1 MYGWLATFKYK
12 IFNFNQKIIHFNLGD
27 LIVVEVDKN
36 EARRAW
42 PDEPDESI
50 SMGWTKGKLISC
62 K

>member
-50 SMGWTKGKLISC
+50 SMG
-62 K
+62 